1 MNKKLRYIRELLVIT
16 SIATIVTIA
25 WQGVELIV
33 LGQITPK
40 KVDNVIGIVLTFSL
54 YGNYKVWIDRS

>member
-16 SIATIVTIA
+16 GIAAIVTIG
-25 WQGVELIV
+25 WQGIELII

-40 KVDNVIGIVLTFSL
+40 KVDSVIGLVLTFSL